1 MGDQTLHF
9 LMCINCNKPVHLFCA
24 EYLIEQTHVN
34 KHTLLYITVQDFTKE
49 GKVHWWK
56 TLSDEKDNIT
66 FCILCSAKM
75 KAVKVLAEAKKLS
88 KRRSGNSGKVAPKKK
103 KKSTKT
109 PNVIIRELRRLA
121 AFQA

>member
-1 MGDQTLHF
+1 MSQF